1 MRVALGSDHA
11 GYDLKEKVKGFLNGM
26 GIEVLDVGTLSADSV
41 DYPDFAQKVA
51 VQVRDGKLD
60 RGILTCGT
68 GVGVCIAANKVR
80 GIRAALASDPEIV
93 RLSRQHNDANI
104 LCLAGRFTETAKA
117 QELVKIWL
125 DTEFEGGRHQRRL
138 EKIQELER
146 DCDHS
151 DTNKS

>member
-1 MRVALGSDHA
+1 MKVALGSDHA

-26 GIEVLDVGTLSADSV
+26 GIEVLDVGTLSTDSV

-51 VQVRDGKLD
+51 VQVRDGKVD

-93 RLSRQHNDANI
+93 RLGRQHNDANI
-104 LCLAGRFTETAKA
+104 LGLAGRFTETTKA

-151 DTNKS
+151 DANKS